1 MKYHIALKFLAVLLC
16 AASLLGAV
24 GSALGILALTEL
36 DLYNKT
42 VDQVLDEQI
51 RDKGSFLAQ
60 LMALRYA
67 SRTLGSC
74 PEELIENYYL
84 ENYYPTDWLSTR
96 FGSCGYSI
104 LDEEGNVLEGQL
116 PDSAEGYQTYTFP
129 VSGQYMYLV
138 SVTPESK
145 TYPQAEPVD
154 LDILDQYGDYGVY
167 DAVPEAGAEVYG
179 MSVSYE
185 QDSSAGVSGVEPIG
199 FLFRKED
206 GNVVFRSYDSG
217 LLDIPWS
224 ADVTNIAFVKAN
236 GEVIYSASDPEGVG
250 VLSYTDDDS
259 GRLVFVSSISETPEV
274 MTVSVAVFLDEN
286 RERLWGSASEEGVG
300 VFYYDE
306 DGYAYFEAGDVEI
319 IDPRSTTVA
328 GVEFYGEDGTL
339 IYTAFQPEGL
349 GSFFYNSTGT
359 LIFSTYTPVYAARTA
374 ADDSTP
380 SGSVTEPQSED
391 VPDETAVSEDG
402 SGEDAAQEDAENTAE
417 QTEETVPSSAS
428 AAPEETAVPDETAA
442 PTATEAETATEA
454 PTEAPALPAETVPET
469 TAAPTLPA
477 ETVPETTEPLIINGK
492 TLDEFEINRTS
503 YYDSDAGETMIAEY
517 VYTPMPEYTVELYI
531 VPGAMRYESVYTVLR
546 VVRTFRNDLF
556 LVLGVSLLLF
566 AVMVVYLCCAAG
578 RKPKSTEV
586 HAGGLNCLPLDL
598 YLGLACGAFAGIYVA
613 GVEGTEYLLRQSIQT
628 GCVYAVAA
636 AFSACLIF
644 VGFCFAFVA
653 QVKTPGGYWW
663 HNCLCVRFLTL
674 LVRFAVCLEKFLA
687 TRFFPGSV
695 RFLKAL
701 WKGGVR
707 LLQAVYYLIKRVLKR
722 IFGGLWNLI
731 RRFFSLLPL
740 TWQWLLVGCMM
751 IFIMAITA
759 NSYNTGVVLIGV
771 GITLGIILYAAH
783 CFGFLMECTR
793 RMSKGDL
800 DTKVEDKL
808 LVGCFEEFAGD
819 LNDLADV
826 AVVAAQKQLKS
837 ERMKTELI
845 TNVSHDIKTPLTSI
859 INYVDLMQK
868 PHTDEEQEMYLEVL
882 SRQSLRLK
890 KLIEDLME
898 MSKASTG
905 NMTVEVMQVDA
916 VESVNQALGEFADK
930 LDKAQLTPV
939 FRHAE
944 ESLAMMADGRL
955 VWRVMSN
962 LLSNAVKYAMP
973 GTRLYIDLMELE
985 GKVVISLKNISRD
998 ELNVDADEL
1007 MERFVRGD
1015 DSRNTEGSGLG
1026 LNIAK
1031 SLMELQKGQL
1041 QLLVD
1046 GDLFKVTLIFPSA

>member
-1 MKYHIALKFLAVLLC
+1 MKHHIALKFLAVLLC

-42 VDQVLDEQI
+42 VDQVIEEQI
-51 RDKGSFLAQ
+51 RSDGTALANQ
-60 LMALRYA
+60 LALRYA
-67 SRTLGSC
+67 SRTLGGC
-74 PEELIENYYL
+74 PEELIENYTYWF
-84 ENYYPTDWLSTR
+84 NTR
-96 FGSCGYSI
+96 FGSYGYSI
-104 LDEEGNVLEGQL
+104 LDEEGTVLEGQAL
-116 PDSAEGYQTYTFP
+116 DATEGYQTYTFP

-138 SVTPESK
+138 SVTPESEK
-145 TYPQAEPVD
+145 YPQTETID
-154 LDILDQYGDYGVY
+154 LDMVDQYGDYGVY
-167 DAVPEAGAEVYG
+167 GTVPAGGAEVYG
-179 MSVSYE
+179 LIVSWEGSSTSVISM
-185 QDSSAGVSGVEPIG
+185 DAIG
-199 FLFRKED
+199 FLFPMED

-217 LLDIPWS
+217 LLDLQG
-224 ADVTNIAFVKAN
+224 DVTQITFLKAD
-236 GEVIYSASDPEGVG
+236 GEVIYAAADPEGVG
-250 VLSYTDDDS
+250 VLSYADDGS
-259 GRLVFVSSISETPEV
+259 GRLVFVSSILEIPEV
-274 MTVSVAVFLDEN
+274 MTVCEAIFLNEN
-286 RERLWGSASEEGVG
+286 GEELWHLAAEKGVG
-300 VFYYDE
+300 IFYYDK
-306 DGYAYFEAGDVEI
+306 DGYAYYEAGYVEVTA
-319 IDPRSTTVA
+319 PRSAAVA

-339 IYTAFQPEGL
+339 LYTAFQPEGL
-349 GSFFYNSTGT
+349 GSFFYNSTGA

-374 ADDSTP
+374 GEDDLDVS
-380 SGSVTEPQSED
+380 TEPLSEGAPDADAASVDGSSED
-391 VPDETAVSEDG
+391 T
-402 SGEDAAQEDAENTAE
+402 AQEETENTAE
-417 QTEETVPSSAS
+417 TAEETVPSSAS
-428 AAPEETAVPDETAA
+428 AAPEETAVPDETAV
-442 PTATEAETATEA
+442 PTATEA

-477 ETVPETTEPLIINGK
+477 ETVPKATGPVTINGK
-492 TLDEFEINRTS
+492 PLDEFEINHAT
-503 YYDSDAGETMIAEY
+503 YYDSDAGETMYAEY

-546 VVRTFRNDLF
+546 IVRTFRNDLF

-598 YLGLACGAFAGIYVA
+598 YLGLVCAAFAGIYIA
-613 GVEGTEYLLRQSIQT
+613 GTEGTEELLRQSVQT

-636 AFSACLIF
+636 AFCACLVF

-663 HNCLCVRFLTL
+663 RNSLCVRFLTL
-674 LVRFAVCLEKFLA
+674 LMRFAVRLEKFLA
-687 TRFFPGSV
+687 TRLLPGSAH
-695 RFLKAL
+695 FLKAL

-707 LLQAVYYLIKRVLKR
+707 LFLAVWHFAGRILKRV
-722 IFGGLWNLI
+722 FGGLWNLI

-740 TWQWLLVGCMM
+740 TWQWLLLGCIM

-759 NSYNTGVVLIGV
+759 NSHNMGVVLIGV
-771 GITLGIILYAAH
+771 GITMGIILYASH
-783 CFGFLMECTR
+783 CFGFLMECTK

-808 LVGCFEEFAGD
+808 LAGCFEEFAGD

-868 PHTDEEQEMYLEVL
+868 PHTDEEEEMYLEVL

-905 NMTVEVMQVDA
+905 NMTVEVTQVDA

-939 FRHAE
+939 FRHSE

-1046 GDLFKVTLIFPSA
+1046 GDLFKVTLIFPGA

>member
-1 MKYHIALKFLAVLLC
+1 MKHHIALKFLAVLLC
-16 AASLLGAV
+16 AASLLGAI

-42 VDQVLDEQI
+42 VDQVLDENI
-51 RDKGSFLAQ
+51 RSDGSALAGQ
-60 LMALRYA
+60 LALRYA
-67 SRTLGSC
+67 SRTWGGC
-74 PEELIENYYL
+74 PDGLIEYRS
-84 ENYYPTDWLSTR
+84 PIDWFSMN
-96 FGSCGYSI
+96 FGSYSYTL
-104 LDEEGNVLEGQL
+104 LDGEGNVLEGQE
-116 PDSAEGYQTYTFP
+116 PDPAEGYQTYTFP

-138 SVTPESK
+138 SVMPESK
-145 TYPQAEPVD
+145 TDTQAPILDPVIYD
-154 LDILDQYGDYGVY
+154 LDGDYGIY
-167 DAVPEAGAEVYG
+167 DAVPEEGAEVYG
-179 MSVSYE
+179 MSASYE
-185 QDSSAGVSGVEPIG
+185 QDSSIGVSGVEPVG
-199 FLFRKED
+199 FLFRKAD
-206 GNVVFRSYDSG
+206 GNVVFRSYDPG
-217 LLDIPWS
+217 FLDIPQS
-224 ADVTNIAFVKAN
+224 ANITDILFLKAD
-236 GEVIYSASDPEGVG
+236 GEVIYSASDPGGVG
-250 VLSYTDDDS
+250 IFSYADDDS
-259 GRLVFVSSISETPEV
+259 DRLVFVSSIPTATEV
-274 MTVSVAVFLDEN
+274 ITVHEALFLDEN
-286 RERLWGSASEEGVG
+286 GETLWHLTGEEEESAG
-300 VFYYDE
+300 VFYYDK
-306 DGYAYFEAGDVEI
+306 DGYAYFKAGDVEI
-319 IDPRSTTVA
+319 IDPRSAAVA
-328 GVEFYGEDGTL
+328 GVEFYGKSGEL

-349 GSFFYNSTGT
+349 GSFFYNSNGT
-359 LIFSTYTPVYAARTA
+359 LVFSTYMPVYAVRTA

-380 SGSVTEPQSED
+380 SDPVTEPQPED
-391 VPDETAVSEDG
+391 ISDETSVSGDG
-402 SGEDAAQEDAENTAE
+402 SGEDTAQAEMENTAE
-417 QTEETVPSSAS
+417 TAEETVPSSAS
-428 AAPEETAVPDETAA
+428 AVPEETAVSGEDEVPAVTK
-442 PTATEAETATEA
+442 
-454 PTEAPALPAETVPET
+454 APAVSKETVPEAT
-469 TAAPTLPA
+469 TAPTLPK
-477 ETVPETTEPLIINGK
+477 ETLPAETTEPLIINGK
-492 TLDEFEINRTS
+492 TLDEFEINHTS

-517 VYTPMPEYTVELYI
+517 VYTPMPEYIVELYI
-531 VPGAMRYESVYTVLR
+531 APGAMRYASVYTVLR

-556 LVLGVSLLLF
+556 LVLGISLLLF

-578 RKPKSTEV
+578 RRPNSTEV

-598 YLGLACGAFAGIYVA
+598 YFGLACAAVTGICIAGT
-613 GVEGTEYLLRQSIQT
+613 EGTEYLLRQSVQT

-636 AFSACLIF
+636 GFCACLIF
-644 VGFCFAFVA
+644 VGFCFAFAA

-663 HNCLCVRFLTL
+663 RNSLCVRVLTL
-674 LVRFAVCLEKFLA
+674 LARFAVYLEKFLA
-687 TRFFPGSV
+687 TRLLPGSV
-695 RFLKAL
+695 RVLKAL

-707 LLQAVYYLIKRVLKR
+707 LILTVCHFTGRVLKR

-740 TWQWLLVGCMM
+740 TWQWLLLGCMM

-759 NSYNTGVVLIGV
+759 NSHSMGVVLIGV

-783 CFGFLMECTR
+783 CFGFLMECTK

-859 INYVDLMQK
+859 INYVDLLQK
-868 PHTDEEQEMYLEVL
+868 PHTAEEQEMYLEVL

-905 NMTVEVMQVDA
+905 NMTVEVTQVDA

-955 VWRVMSN
+955 VWRVLSN

-973 GTRLYIDLMELE
+973 GTRLYIDLMTLE

-1046 GDLFKVTLIFPSA
+1046 GDLFKVTLIFPGA